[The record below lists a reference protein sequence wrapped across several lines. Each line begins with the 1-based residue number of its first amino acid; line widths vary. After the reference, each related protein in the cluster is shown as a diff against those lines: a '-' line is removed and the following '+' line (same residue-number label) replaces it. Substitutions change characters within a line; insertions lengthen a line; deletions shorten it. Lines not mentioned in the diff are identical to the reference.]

1 MNNKETL
8 KKARYEYSKKPSESF
23 PFTNYKELEKV
34 FHECASE
41 KEKEIFWS
49 TPVFDRPNFIRG
61 NPQSKMDAEFNK
73 AIKTIFPTS
82 RKRY

>member
-1 MNNKETL
+1 MNNTEML
-8 KKARYEYSKKPSESF
+8 QNARYEYSKKPSELF

-41 KEKEIFWS
+41 KEKEMFWS
-49 TPVFDRPNFIRG
+49 TPVFDRPNFIKG
-61 NPQSKMDAEFNK
+61 NPQAQMDAEFNK
-73 AIKTIFPTS
+73 AIKTNLPTL